1 MGETAPVTIIHN
13 KTSVFANIFSSIT
26 IGLEKIKTIKKQKKR
41 KLKRKEK
48 KIQKKK
54 NFKRETIIIKSNFNV
69 NNCSK
74 LLNKKINSRMIN

>member
-1 MGETAPVTIIHN
+1 MARGTRHRLLFSNRSHAYCCARTMGETAPVTIIHN

-54 NFKRETIIIKSNFNV
+54 
-69 NNCSK
+69 K
-74 LLNKKINSRMIN
+74 L